1 MTESPVVRLPSGFL
15 ASLSDRC
22 RRAGPAATSAL
33 REAGRELGERLVR
46 ELPDRHDPADASP
59 GAFWDAAA
67 GLLADRGLGELEIE
81 IRTAS
86 LAELRLASGPEAI
99 DDAVGG
105 DGNTGGGDDEVVR
118 GSYPFTTGLLAGV
131 LTAAA
136 DAPVAVLEVTCP
148 GDGHGR
154 WLAGRQPALEEVRGS
169 LKDGA
174 SVREALEAL

>member
-1 MTESPVVRLPSGFL
+1 MTESPVLRLPPGFL

-46 ELPDRHDPADASP
+46 ELPARHDPAEASP
-59 GAFWDAAA
+59 EAFWDAAA
-67 GLLADRGLGELEIE
+67 GLLADRGLGELAIE
-81 IRTAS
+81 IRTPS

-99 DDAVGG
+99 GDADGG
-105 DGNTGGGDDEVVR
+105 EGDAGRGDEELVR
-118 GSYPFTTGLLAGV
+118 GSRPFTTGLLGGV

-136 DAPVAVLEVTCP
+136 DAPVAVLEVSSP
-148 GDGHGR
+148 GDGDDR

-169 LKDGA
+169 LEDGA